1 MLFKDYKK
9 SYVEFCRE
17 ELLREIILSKRR
29 FLRKERIKTEECI
42 LNTKN
47 ENGIE
52 MIDLIIGDNGLNL
65 TGEMTFEETLENE
78 ELREAMGLL
87 SKDERKVVSLRFR
100 DGLNVKQ
107 INVIMGYKRYSSGS
121 DVCQRA
127 LRKLREE
134 VENEE

>member
-65 TGEMTFEETLENE
+65 TSEMAFEETLENE

>member
-1 MLFKDYKK
+1 MLFNEYKK

-65 TGEMTFEETLENE
+65 TSEMTFEETLENE

-100 DGLNVKQ
+100 DGLNVKE

-127 LRKLREE
+127 LRKLRGE

>member
-1 MLFKDYKK
+1 MLFNEYKK
-9 SYVEFCRE
+9 SYVDFCRE

-65 TGEMTFEETLENE
+65 TGEMAFEETLENE

>member
-52 MIDLIIGDNGLNL
+52 MIELIIGDNGLNL
-65 TGEMTFEETLENE
+65 TGEMAFEETLENE

-127 LRKLREE
+127 LKKLKEE